1 MFFDLAATGDVTY
14 DTERFKKTES
24 LKELKKKER
33 EMVKKDGLEFDKLFG
48 LNDEVTE

>member
-1 MFFDLAATGDVTY
+1 MF
-14 DTERFKKTES
+14 RWFKKIYNKILLEIRYRKKM
-24 LKELKKKER
+24 KELKKKER